1 MAHHYRTALSDGTQ
15 LAWPDGGQDLV
26 EVKRSARLAFLAGG
40 AAARKRLAIEG
51 AADLHRLA
59 VELAADDEERATALE
74 ELGDDYDAGYDGDQ
88 AVPAWQRAIALCQ
101 GLPGS
106 DAAVARMAM
115 KTARMGA
122 IRWGGFSKAM
132 EPEVIDRFVDIGLA
146 SSPDP
151 DTLAWLLMMRA
162 AYVSA
167 ETLSPDTTTT
177 AEIFELPQFVDR
189 NFQVRLK
196 TYRRNFI
203 PSRRVVFQS
212 PDEGA
217 PPGTE
222 RLIWSQDGRYLLL
235 VGKKVFPRKRECL
248 STGELL
254 YLLYDNQKGIVS
266 SSGLSLADLSGIDF
280 TEKLFPGALAE
291 TRSENAP
298 PCKVSGG

>member
-1 MAHHYRTALSDGTQ
+1 MNRKLAIWALIVV
-15 LAWPDGGQDLV
+15 PM
-26 EVKRSARLAFLAGG
+26 FLLLLSLRFYWRPPFG
-40 AAARKRLAIEG
+40 AAILVVCG
-51 AADLHRLA
+51 H
-59 VELAADDEERATALE
+59 
-74 ELGDDYDAGYDGDQ
+74 
-88 AVPAWQRAIALCQ
+88 
-101 GLPGS
+101 
-106 DAAVARMAM
+106 VAYRMA
-115 KTARMGA
+115 RG
-122 IRWGGFSKAM
+122 RWAKAGITCLYAVSVALFLFSLPM
-132 EPEVIDRFVDIGLA
+132 
-146 SSPDP
+146 
-151 DTLAWLLMMRA
+151 LLMMRA

-167 ETLSPDTTTT
+167 EAISPDATTT
-177 AEIFELPQFVDR
+177 AELFELPQFVDR

-196 TYRRNFI
+196 TYRWKFI

-222 RLIWSQDGRYLLL
+222 RLIWSRDGRYLLL